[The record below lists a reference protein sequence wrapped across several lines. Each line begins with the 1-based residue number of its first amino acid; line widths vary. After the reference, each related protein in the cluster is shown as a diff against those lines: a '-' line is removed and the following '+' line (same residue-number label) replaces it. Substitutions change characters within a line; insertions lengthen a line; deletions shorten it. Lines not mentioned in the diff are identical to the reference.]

1 MSFLS
6 LSQNASSKKDQPYA
20 INESEVITPKP
31 ASDVDTAPAVDEA
44 AAPTITPSNDE
55 LPQTSDVEIVHQ

>member
-6 LSQNASSKKDQPYA
+6 LSKNASSIKDQPYA

-31 ASDVDTAPAVDEA
+31 AVDVEVVPAVDKEA
-44 AAPTITPSNDE
+44 APAITPSNDE
-55 LPQTSDVEIVHQ
+55 HTPTSHQ